1 MPRET
6 RQGTAHRAEN
16 LLTTVKMRTLVLLV
30 AAVASIAPARG
41 QSAIGCADTHVGN
54 RTATASGVRDVAG
67 DVRVFAM
74 QYRQEISYAETYRS
88 YRHKMECLILDYVVP
103 NVSRTKPNVVVF
115 NEDIGLAT
123 LGLGTRGL
131 IARAVAAGPL
141 KDPQNLLGAIAAFG
155 GVGVAYA
162 PQIAYYASREPQTSA
177 QRLIL
182 AAATDT
188 MVRAFM
194 QTFSDLARQ
203 HDVYIVATNNQPEFR
218 EVRISDEPTT
228 AVLIDPDLAPGYVA
242 GDLTTVYE
250 AVDSGGPGFPDD
262 QGDAAAG
269 LNVYNKAFMWSPND
283 GVEPYAEKRFTVFAL
298 DGELTPADPRS
309 NLVAVTRKTPITA
322 IERMLLD
329 LTDDND
335 MSVENTGPFPLAG
348 EGSATH
354 PLPAETRIGFGIS
367 LPSFE
372 WGNDFGRPFTGD
384 GCADRTTWMRCLDQR
399 GVNLFLQPEANPGC
413 CWVDYIDLGWDP
425 DAWQSLSWMDSA
437 WRAVADPSV
446 VNIRYAVTPHMVGN
460 LVDLAFDGQSVIFE
474 RCAFGGVDACAGNLL
489 QAFVGAK
496 DFIPCG
502 PNPAA
507 DAHCDDPKL
516 LPYAGLKRET
526 IAMAP
531 WVLADDPA
539 LGAVANRTRL
549 TEVGHAMLA
558 GSGSPSEN
566 GYLETA
572 IWADLDL
579 D

>member
-1 MPRET
+1 
-6 RQGTAHRAEN
+6 
-16 LLTTVKMRTLVLLV
+16 MRRLHLRSVALV
-30 AAVASIAPARG
+30 AFLAVAMPLAPGRATG
-41 QSAIGCADTHVGN
+41 SFCDDTHIGN
-54 RTATASGVRDVAG
+54 RTAAAASGVADDAG

-74 QYRQEISYAETYRS
+74 QYRQEISYATSYET
-88 YRHKMECLILDYVVP
+88 YRHKMECLLLDYVVP
-103 NVSRTKPNVVVF
+103 NRSETKPNVVVF

-123 LGLGTRGL
+123 LGIGTRGL
-131 IARAVAAGPL
+131 VARTVANGPV
-141 KDPQNLLGAIAAFG
+141 KDPQNLLGAIAAFA
-155 GVGVAYA
+155 GVGVSYA
-162 PQIAYYASREPQTSA
+162 PQIAYYALQEPQTSA

-182 AAATDT
+182 AAVTDT

-194 QTFSDLARQ
+194 RTFSDLAR
-203 HDVYIVATNNQPEFR
+203 HYGVYIVASNNQAEFR
-218 EVRISDEPTT
+218 EVRVAEKPQAAI
-228 AVLIDPDLAPGYVA
+228 LIDPDLATGYLS

-250 AVDSGGPGFPDD
+250 AVDSGGTGFPDD
-262 QGDAAAG
+262 QGDGSAG
-269 LNVYNKAFMWSPND
+269 LNVHNKAFMWSPNP
-283 GVEPYAEKRFTVFAL
+283 GVEPYAEKRFAEFAL
-298 DGELTPADPRS
+298 DGVLTASDPRS
-309 NLVAVTRKTPITA
+309 NLVAVTKKTPITS

-335 MSVENTGPFPLAG
+335 MSLENTGPFPLAG

-354 PLPAETRIGFGIS
+354 PLPADTRIGFGIS
-367 LPSFE
+367 LPAFE
-372 WGNDFGRPFTGD
+372 WGNDFGQAFTGD

-446 VNIRYAVTPHMVGN
+446 SNIRYAVTPHMVGN

-474 RCAFGGVDACAGNLL
+474 RCDVGGTDACTGNTA

-502 PNPAA
+502 PSPAGT
-507 DAHCDDPKL
+507 DPCDDPKL

-531 WVLADDPA
+531 WVISDDPG
-539 LGAVANRTRL
+539 LDAVANRARL
-549 TEVGHAMLA
+549 TEFGHAMLA
-558 GSGSPSEN
+558 GSGSLREN

-579 D
+579 DPPA